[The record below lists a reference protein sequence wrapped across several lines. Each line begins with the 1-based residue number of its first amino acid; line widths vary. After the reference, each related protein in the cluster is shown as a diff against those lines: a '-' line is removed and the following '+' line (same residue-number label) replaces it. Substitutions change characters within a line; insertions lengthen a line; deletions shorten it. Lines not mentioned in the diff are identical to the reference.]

1 MILTFPKKLVKK
13 TQNYQS
19 TEYLLLHLQVDKASD
34 PIIQVSFNTDKEKN
48 GLVFTLFHMFKTSY
62 MKQAGKKKQHNKQL
76 LKGKASCSQTS

>member
-34 PIIQVSFNTDKEKN
+34 PII
-48 GLVFTLFHMFKTSY
+48 
-62 MKQAGKKKQHNKQL
+62 
-76 LKGKASCSQTS
+76 